1 MGFMKRF
8 FSFAGAAFMFG
19 SSFSVSA
26 LPNDVSQ
33 VFDRNKRKLDTPPSS
48 LRSDD
53 VNAETRYSVA
63 EDSLE
68 DAMQVNTDAEGA
80 TQTDLDSQP
89 IQDLSGGEDDTYV
102 YPPKRKVVVNS
113 ELRSQERAAKL
124 EEYAFSGKRIFGVGF
139 IGAGAYGIFGAEID
153 FGFNDEWTGGLGIG
167 TGMTYATWGLHA
179 RRFFQQGSLTPYF
192 QVGYA
197 NWVMNSAPREEK
209 DVFPLYLGEQ
219 FLLDNDGNYKV
230 GEHVHL
236 VYPAIGVIFQ
246 SSSGLAFQ
254 LHLQYL
260 LSALN
265 FTGALAGSFGFYFY
279 F

>member
-1 MGFMKRF
+1 MKNMKRLLF
-8 FSFAGAAFMFG
+8 LTAAALLFGTSFTAGAVP
-19 SSFSVSA
+19 S
-26 LPNDVSQ
+26 DVSK
-33 VFDRNKRKLDTPPSS
+33 VFDRNKRKLDSPPSS
-48 LRSDD
+48 LRSNDT
-53 VNAETRYSVA
+53 NADTRYSVA
-63 EDSLE
+63 EDSFE
-68 DAMQVNTDAEGA
+68 DAMQVNTSADGA
-80 TQTDLDSQP
+80 QQTDLDSQP
-89 IQDLSGGEDDTYV
+89 IQDLSGADESYQL
-102 YPPKRKVVVNS
+102 PSKRKVVVNP

-139 IGAGAYGIFGAEID
+139 VGAGAYGIFGAEID
-153 FGFNDEWTGGLGIG
+153 FGFDDEWTGGLGIG
-167 TGMTYATWGLHA
+167 TGMSYATWGLHA

-197 NWVMNSAPREEK
+197 NWVMNSAPRGEK

-219 FLLDNDGNYKV
+219 FLIDSDGNYKV
-230 GEHVHL
+230 KEHIHL
-236 VYPAIGVIFQ
+236 VYPAIGVMFQ

-260 LSALN
+260 LSALS